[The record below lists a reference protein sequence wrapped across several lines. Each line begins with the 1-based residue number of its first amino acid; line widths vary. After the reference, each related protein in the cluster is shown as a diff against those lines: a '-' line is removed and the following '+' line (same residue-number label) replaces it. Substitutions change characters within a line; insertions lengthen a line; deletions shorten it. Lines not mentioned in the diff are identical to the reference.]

1 MKELTIENTLL
12 RVYENGEV
20 ERLFKSGVWKLVNN
34 SSNHSQG
41 YNVILIQKRQ
51 YMRSR
56 IMAMTY
62 LNLDVN
68 KKVLMHHKD
77 GNRLNC
83 ALTNLT
89 IESHQSSRHK

>member
-12 RVYENGEV
+12 RVYENGEI
-20 ERLFKSGVWKLVNN
+20 ERQFKSGLWKLIHN

-89 IESHQSSRHK
+89 IESHQSIRHL

>member
-20 ERLFKSGVWKLVNN
+20 ERLFKSGLWKLVNN

-68 KKVLMHHKD
+68 KKILMHHKD

-83 ALTNLT
+83 ALSNLT
-89 IESHQSSRHK
+89 IESHQSIRHK

>member
-34 SSNHSQG
+34 SANHSQG

-56 IMAMTY
+56 IMAMTF

-68 KKVLMHHKD
+68 KKVFMHHKD

-83 ALTNLT
+83 ELKNLT
-89 IESHQSSRHK
+89 VESHQSIRHK

>member
-34 SSNHSQG
+34 SANHSQG

-56 IMAMTY
+56 IMAMTF

-83 ALTNLT
+83 ELKNLT
-89 IESHQSSRHK
+89 VESHQSIRHK